1 MRDFSTRL
9 FQDPVKVVV
18 SGLTMYSKAR
28 RRRIR
33 RNPRYIRP
41 LAALIAKFGFM
52 QAERRITLKDK
63 FSKLF
68 SLHNI
73 KYDIK
78 I

>member
-1 MRDFSTRL
+1 
-9 FQDPVKVVV
+9 
-18 SGLTMYSKAR
+18 
-28 RRRIR
+28 
-33 RNPRYIRP
+33 
-41 LAALIAKFGFM
+41 M
-52 QAERRITLKDK
+52 QTERRITLKDK

>member
-1 MRDFSTRL
+1 MTFSSSDARAI
-9 FQDPVKVVV
+9 DE
-18 SGLTMYSKAR
+18 SCHLTMYSKAR

-52 QAERRITLKDK
+52 KAERRITLKDK

-68 SLHNI
+68 SMHNI
-73 KYDIK
+73 KYDIR